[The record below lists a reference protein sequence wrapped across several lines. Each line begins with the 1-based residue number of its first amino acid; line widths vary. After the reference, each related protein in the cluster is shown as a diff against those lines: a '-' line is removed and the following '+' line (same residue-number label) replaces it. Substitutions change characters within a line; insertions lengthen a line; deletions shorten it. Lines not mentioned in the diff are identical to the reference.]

1 MSPPLGRVCSV
12 LDSLSAAQ
20 ARRVLLAAQGF
31 GRGTAS
37 ADSPAGTRQL
47 NLLFDRIRLLQ
58 LDSVNVFERS
68 HYQPVFARLG
78 HYDKAA
84 LDALTFRKPTPRSP
98 GRYVEYWAHEAA
110 LIPLESWPL
119 WRWKMDALRERDSE
133 RYEWVRNNQ
142 PMLQW
147 LREELAATGP
157 VTARDIEHDANRR
170 TGPWWGWSDV
180 KQGLEMLFRWGE
192 VVSAGRTRFERT
204 YALTEQIVPAELR
217 EREVNRADAHRA
229 LVAESARALGVGTA
243 SDLADYFRLKSVDVR
258 PAIEELTDSGE
269 LVPVTVRGWNQPAW
283 LHRDARIP
291 RRIDHVALLS
301 PFDPVVWDRKRAE
314 RMFGFHYRIEI
325 YLPEP
330 QRTFGYYSLPV
341 LVDDALVG
349 RIDLKTDRQSG
360 VLRVQSAWH
369 EDGLDALPGGTGAL
383 AERIVPTLREI
394 ALWQGMG
401 EIAVTGRGTLSPAIE
416 AELQR

>member
-1 MSPPLGRVCSV
+1 VV
-12 LDSLSAAQ
+12 DSLSAAQ

-37 ADSPAGTRQL
+37 AASPAGTRQL

-84 LDALTFRKPTPRSP
+84 LDALTFRKPTPHSP

-119 WRWKMDALRERDSE
+119 WRWKMDSLRERDAD

-147 LREELAATGP
+147 LREELATTGP
-157 VTARDIEHDANRR
+157 VTAREIEHDANRR

-204 YALTEQIVPAELR
+204 YTLTERLVPAELR
-217 EREVNRADAHRA
+217 EREVSRADAHRA

-243 SDLADYFRLKSVDVR
+243 SDLADYFRLKGVDVR
-258 PAIEELTDSGE
+258 PAIAELSDAGE

-291 RRIDHVALLS
+291 RRIEHVALLS

-325 YLPEP
+325 YTPESKR
-330 QRTFGYYSLPV
+330 QFGYYSLPV

-349 RIDLKTDRQSG
+349 RIDLKTDRQAG

-369 EDGLDALPGGTGAL
+369 EDGLDAQPGALGAL
-383 AERIVPTLREI
+383 AERIVPTVRAI
-394 ALWQGMG
+394 AHWQGM
-401 EIAVTGRGTLSPAIE
+401 EQISVTGRGTLSPAIE
-416 AELQR
+416 AELRR

>member
-1 MSPPLGRVCSV
+1 
-12 LDSLSAAQ
+12 
-20 ARRVLLAAQGF
+20 VLLAAQGF
-31 GRGTAS
+31 GRLPATTDA
-37 ADSPAGTRQL
+37 PAGTRQL

-84 LDALTFRKPTPRSP
+84 LDALTFRKPTPRTP

-119 WRWKMDALRERDSE
+119 WRWKMDSLRERDAD
-133 RYEWVRNNQ
+133 RYDWVRNNQ
-142 PMLQW
+142 AMLQW
-147 LREELAATGP
+147 LREELASTGP
-157 VTARDIEHDANRR
+157 VTAREIEHDANRR

-204 YALTEQIVPAELR
+204 YALTEHIVPSELR
-217 EREVNRADAHRA
+217 EREVTRADAHRA

-243 SDLADYFRLKSVDVR
+243 SDLADYFRLKGVDVR
-258 PAIEELTDSGE
+258 PAIADLADSGE

-283 LHRDARIP
+283 LHRDARVP
-291 RRIDHVALLS
+291 RRIEHVALLS

-330 QRTFGYYSLPV
+330 QRRFGYYSLPV

-349 RIDLKTDRQSG
+349 RLDLKTDRQAG

-394 ALWQGMG
+394 AHWQGMG

>member
-1 MSPPLGRVCSV
+1 MTEPLARVSTV
-12 LDSLSAAQ
+12 VDSLSAAQ

-31 GRGTAS
+31 GRGTANTVK
-37 ADSPAGTRQL
+37 PAGTRQL

-58 LDSVNVFERS
+58 IDSVNVFERS

-78 HYDKAA
+78 HYDKST
-84 LDALTFRKPTPRSP
+84 LDALTFRTPTARTP

-110 LIPLESWPL
+110 IIPLESWPL
-119 WRWKMDALRERDSE
+119 WRWKMDDLRTRDVE
-133 RYEWVRNNQ
+133 RYEWVRDNQ

-147 LREELAATGP
+147 LRDELAGTGAI
-157 VTARDIEHDANRR
+157 TARDIEHDANRR

-192 VVSAGRTRFERT
+192 VSSAGRTRFERT
-204 YALTEQIVPAELR
+204 YALTEHVIPAELR
-217 EREVNRADAHRA
+217 DQSISRHDAHRA
-229 LVAESARALGVGTA
+229 LLAQAARALGIATSA
-243 SDLADYFRLKSVDVR
+243 DLADYFRLKNVDVR
-258 PAIEELTDSGE
+258 PAISDLADAGE
-269 LVPVTVRGWNQPAW
+269 IVPVTVQGWEQPAW

-291 RRIDHVALLS
+291 RRIKHVALLS

-325 YLPEP
+325 YTPEP
-330 QRTFGYYSLPV
+330 QRQFGYYSLPV

-349 RIDLKTDRQSG
+349 RIDLKTDRQAR

-369 EDGLDALPGGTGAL
+369 EEGLETRDGGRGIL
-383 AERIVPTLREI
+383 AERIAPTLREV
-394 ALWQGMG
+394 ALWQGM
-401 EIAVTGRGTLSPAIE
+401 ESITVTGRGTLAPAIK
-416 AELQR
+416 AALQH

>member
-1 MSPPLGRVCSV
+1 M

>member
-1 MSPPLGRVCSV
+1 MV
-12 LDSLSAAQ
+12 DSLSAAQ

-31 GRGTAS
+31 GRGTAT
-37 ADSPAGTRQL
+37 AANPAGTRQL

-84 LDALTFRKPTPRSP
+84 LDALTFRKPTARTP

-119 WRWKMDALRERDSE
+119 WRWKMKSLRERDAE

-147 LREELAATGP
+147 LRDELAATGP
-157 VTARDIEHDANRR
+157 VTAREIEHDANRR

-180 KQGLEMLFRWGE
+180 KQGLEMLFRWGD
-192 VVSAGRTRFERT
+192 VVTAGRTRFERT
-204 YALTEQIVPAELR
+204 YALTEHVIPLELR
-217 EREVNRADAHRA
+217 EREVSRADAHRA

-243 SDLADYFRLKSVDVR
+243 SDLADYFRLKNVDVR
-258 PAIEELTDSGE
+258 PAIAELVDAGE

-291 RRIDHVALLS
+291 RRIEHVALLS

-325 YLPEP
+325 YTPEP
-330 QRTFGYYSLPV
+330 QRQFGYYSLPV

-349 RIDLKTDRQSG
+349 RIDLKTDRQAG

-369 EDGLDALPGGTGAL
+369 EEGLDELASSTGAL

-394 ALWQGMG
+394 AHWQGMS
-401 EIAVTGRGTLSPAIE
+401 EISITGRGTLSPAIE
-416 AELQR
+416 TELQR

>member
-1 MSPPLGRVCSV
+1 VV
-12 LDSLSAAQ
+12 DSLSAAQ

-31 GRGTAS
+31 GRPTAT
-37 ADSPAGTRQL
+37 AAKPAGTRQL

-84 LDALTFRKPTPRSP
+84 LDALTFRTPTARTP

-110 LIPLESWPL
+110 LISLESWPL
-119 WRWKMDALRERDSE
+119 WRWKMDALSHRDAE
-133 RYEWVRNNQ
+133 RYEWVRDNQ
-142 PMLQW
+142 AMLQW
-147 LREELAATGP
+147 LRDELASTGP
-157 VTARDIEHDANRR
+157 ISAREIEHDANRR

-204 YALTEQIVPAELR
+204 YALAEHVVPAELR
-217 EREVNRADAHRA
+217 EREVSRTDAHRA
-229 LVAESARALGVGTA
+229 LVAEAAQALGVATA
-243 SDLADYFRLKSVDVR
+243 SDLADYFRLKNVDVR
-258 PAIEELTDSGE
+258 ATIGELADSGE
-269 LVPVTVRGWNQPAW
+269 LVPVTVQGWKQPAW
-283 LHRDARIP
+283 LHQEARLP
-291 RRIDHVALLS
+291 RRIQHVALLS
-301 PFDPVVWDRKRAE
+301 PFDPVVWDRPRAE

-325 YLPEP
+325 YTPEP
-330 QRTFGYYSLPV
+330 QRQFGYYSLPV

-349 RIDLKTDRQSG
+349 RIDLKTDRQAR

-369 EDGLDALPGGTGAL
+369 EHELEAHAGGLGAL

-394 ALWQGMG
+394 AHWQGM
-401 EIAVTGRGTLSPAIE
+401 ESISVTGRGTLSPAIE
-416 AELQR
+416 AELQC